1 MEIRLQEFISKT
13 IEEINS
19 GLPNNY
25 VVDDTIDF
33 EVTVTTS
40 TNKSGGLEIK
50 VLTGKI
56 SKDNELVQKVFFS
69 VINHLDKTQ
78 ADKRAAN
85 NVFKFIDKGIKAL
98 NKTAE
103 QSKKERKLT

>member
-1 MEIRLQEFISKT
+1 MEIRLQEFIRKT

-19 GLPNNY
+19 GLPDDF
-25 VVDDTIDF
+25 VVDETIDF

-56 SKDNELVQKVFFS
+56 SKENELVQKVFFS
-69 VINHLDKTQ
+69 IINHKDKTQ
-78 ADKRAAN
+78 ADKRAAD
-85 NVFKFIDKGIKAL
+85 NVIKFIDKGIKAL
-98 NKTAE
+98 NKAAE
-103 QSKKERKLT
+103 QTKKEKKLP